1 MKILKTGLLGLLFTL
16 CAACAFAQRI
26 GPAKTET
33 SFNKPELFRDLPN
46 RMDVSQQS
54 LAPLLQNNVGEKV
67 SIPLASGFTFDGV
80 VVSKSNAAERRYK
93 TVVIKSTNRPGASFT
108 ITGLQKADGTM
119 QYSGRMLSLKHSD
132 AYEMKEDGGRLALEK
147 TPLDDLVSE

>member
-1 MKILKTGLLGLLFTL
+1 MKILKTGLLSLLL
-16 CAACAFAQRI
+16 SVCIARAGAQSI
-26 GPAKTET
+26 GATKEGT
-33 SFNKPELFRDLPN
+33 FNKTELFRDLPH
-46 RMDVSQQS
+46 RMEVSRQA

-67 SIPLASGFTFDGV
+67 SIPLASGFTLDGV

-108 ITGLQKADGTM
+108 ITGIQKADGTM
-119 QYSGRMLSLKHSD
+119 QYSGRMLSLKNSD

-147 TPLDDLVSE
+147 TTLADLVSE